1 MTEKKF
7 LSKNDIELLT
17 EDIIKVVEAHLVDAF
32 ELISKGEKTRNSR
45 YMCPS
50 CNKNKGRFRA
60 STQDYRCEECKK
72 VFKI

>member
-32 ELISKGEKTRNSR
+32 ELISKGEKTRNYR

-50 CNKNKGRFRA
+50 CNKNKGRFRV